1 MYTKLLQNLSSRN
14 YIALML
20 IVALLSWSV
29 ALPTLLKADTVSPG
43 PAEVQIVLSDSA
55 PGVTA
60 THTISFRIATS
71 SDGVAATSTIVIDYQ
86 EAGTPV
92 LNFDTS
98 GVVGGDVSVVS
109 GDVAFASAGTS
120 SITFDVNTLLAGG
133 QVVEVVVAGIVN
145 PDHAFGATDPLDA
158 VTHIVNVQ
166 VTPEDST
173 DTRVAII
180 DNITMT
186 AAVDTIF
193 EFSVGGISEG
203 VAVNGNSTTGTSTP
217 TSLDFGVL
225 APDNFYY
232 LAQVLTVETNASNGF
247 IVTVQESQELTS
259 STGEKIH
266 RFANT
271 TSGDVGTAVPATW
284 TQPLATLN
292 SFETYGHYGIT
303 TDDETLH
310 ERTGVSTDENFTS
323 LGTGENSVE
332 GGWVGNFHQEPRP
345 IFGHTDA
352 ADGSTQN
359 YGTASVGFGIEISSL
374 QAAGN
379 DYTNTLTYV
388 ATPTF

>member
-1 MYTKLLQNLSSRN
+1 MYTKFLQDLSSRN

-43 PAEVQIVLSDSA
+43 PAEVQVVLSDSA

-71 SDGVAATSTIVIDYQ
+71 SDGVAGTSTIVIDYQ
-86 EAGTPV
+86 EAGTPA
-92 LNFDTS
+92 LNFNTS
-98 GVVGGDVSVVS
+98 GVVGADVIS
-109 GDVAFASAGTS
+109 GDVAFLSADAS
-120 SITFDVNTLLAGG
+120 SITFDVNTALAGG

-193 EFSVGGISEG
+193 EFSVGGINTG
-203 VAVNGNSTTGTSTP
+203 VAVNGNNTTGSSTP
-217 TSLDFGVL
+217 TALDFGVL
-225 APDNFYY
+225 APGNFYY

-266 RFANT
+266 RFADT

-284 TQPLATLN
+284 TQPSATLN

-303 TDDETLH
+303 TNDETLH
-310 ERTGVSTDENFTS
+310 ERTGVSTDENFTT
-323 LGTGENSVE
+323 LLAGENGVN
-332 GGWVGNFHQEPRP
+332 GGWVGNFHQEARP